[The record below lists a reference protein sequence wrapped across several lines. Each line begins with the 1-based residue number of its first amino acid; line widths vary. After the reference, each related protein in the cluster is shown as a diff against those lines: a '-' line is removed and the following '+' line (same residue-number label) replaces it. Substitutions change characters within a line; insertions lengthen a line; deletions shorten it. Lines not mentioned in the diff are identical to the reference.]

1 MRRHPARPSHTQPH
15 TAAPTQNQAHKPPKQ
30 RVKLKAT
37 KNLQYLYIDPVQ
49 SMRYNAPSNRST
61 QRATE
66 PCKPPNARG
75 IKPAPTALNRT
86 NAANTPTEDASTDL
100 TGS

>member
-1 MRRHPARPSHTQPH
+1 MRPLPRTI
-15 TAAPTQNQAHKPPKQ
+15 APTQKHPQAHPDQ

-75 IKPAPTALNRT
+75 IKPATTALNRT